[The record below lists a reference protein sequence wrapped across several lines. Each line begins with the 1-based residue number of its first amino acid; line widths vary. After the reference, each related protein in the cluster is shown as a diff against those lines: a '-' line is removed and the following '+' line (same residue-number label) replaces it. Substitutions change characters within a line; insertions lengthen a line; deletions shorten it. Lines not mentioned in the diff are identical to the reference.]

1 MDFRGSPDFSHAY
14 ASRPN
19 VIIAC
24 IMHDNTYHVFQT
36 TVNTLRQEKHQ
47 RLVYGFN
54 F

>member
-36 TVNTLRQEKHQ
+36 TVNTLRQAKHQ
-47 RLVYGFN
+47 RLVNAFN